1 MDNPD
6 EIWAVLSNDEK
17 QQFKALIK
25 SGEASKLLPPWI
37 PWWVTYKKPLI
48 ESLETTEETKQNNK
62 QEEKYPAIIDVQPFN
77 QQKVIL
83 QRICISLDIV
93 FLFL

>member
-17 QQFKALIK
+17 QQFNALVK

-48 ESLETTEETKQNNK
+48 ESLEMVEETKQNNK
-62 QEEKYPAIIDVQPFN
+62 HEVKYPVIINVPPFN

-83 QRICISLDIV
+83 QCIYKYSILIYS
-93 FLFL
+93 